1 MSSTVP
7 TGKLSRALASIQKRS
22 PDTTVPSQTDKSVSL
37 DDLQNSKDAEELAAW
52 VRKIYQD
59 MKSSRN
65 RIQLQW
71 ALNLS
76 MYYGNQYMDL
86 LPKLNKLAAPP
97 VPRHRVRM
105 IVNRIRPAIRTE
117 LARLTSQR
125 PSATVIPASSD
136 DEDMFAAYAGEQV
149 WESITS
155 SSHADLKRHFKQTVF
170 WTVITGNGFLKTWWD
185 PEKLDLDNNIKGDI
199 CYGAVTPFHLFV
211 PDLREQ
217 NIQDQPYL
225 LNAYTKPVEWVK
237 SYYGKDL
244 VVNPDSSGSN
254 EILDDVYLGL
264 NASSSTEPDSVLCME
279 VWVKPGGHRLLPQ
292 GGMIHVINKQ
302 VVAMY
307 REGLPYDHGRYPF
320 TKFEHIPTGKF
331 YADSVITDLISLQ
344 REYNR
349 GRSQIIENKN
359 RMAKLQFR
367 YAIGSIDPTKI
378 TTEPGQAIGYKLGL
392 PPPEPMPLQSL
403 PPYVM
408 QDLDRTLMDIED
420 LTGQHQVSKGQV
432 PPGVTAATAIS
443 FLQEK
448 DDSLL
453 SHTYDSVEAG
463 MEDIARQTLS
473 LVVQYWDVPHI
484 VRVAGAN
491 AGFDSFMLSGS
502 KLKNGTDIRMEGG
515 SSLPTSRAARQSF
528 IMDLMKMGFIDP
540 NEGLKI
546 LEVGGVQKLYE
557 NLKVDEA
564 QAQRENIR
572 MKRMTPEDILNAQ
585 QQLMQQQMGQMP
597 GQMPGQM
604 QQQMGQMPGMDP
616 IQQSPMQQSGPV
628 DMQTQQPLDVG
639 AMPVVP
645 VNTWDNHDVHIKIHN
660 NYRKTQAFELL
671 SDEVK
676 TEFEKHVNAHLMAVT
691 SAMQEVQNFQ
701 QMGGP
706 PAQGPQEEMTEP
718 SDNSQEEGM
727 ESPPSEGPP
736 MGGM

>member
-1 MSSTVP
+1 MSSTLP
-7 TGKLSRALASIQKRS
+7 TAKSSKLSALTQRLSQSTMSPSATGPSI
-22 PDTTVPSQTDKSVSL
+22 SL
-37 DDLQNSKDAEELAAW
+37 DDLQNSKDSEELAAW

-71 ALNLS
+71 ALNLA
-76 MYYGNQYMDL
+76 MYYGNQYMEL
-86 LPKLNKLAAPP
+86 LPKNNKLATPP
-97 VPRHRVRM
+97 IPRHRVRM

-125 PSATVIPASSD
+125 PSASVIPASSD

-149 WESITS
+149 WESLTS
-155 SSHADLKRHFKQTVF
+155 SSHADLKRHFKQTIF
-170 WTVITGNGFLKTWWD
+170 WTVIAGTGFLKTWWD
-185 PEKLDLDNNIKGDI
+185 PEKIDADNDIKGDI
-199 CYGAVTPFHLFV
+199 CFGNVTPFHLFV
-211 PDLREQ
+211 PDLREV

-237 SYYGKDL
+237 KYYGNDIS
-244 VVNPDSSGSN
+244 VNADSQGSN

-279 VWVKPGGHRLLPQ
+279 VWVKPGGHRLLSQ

-302 VVAMY
+302 VVALY
-307 REGLPYDHGRYPF
+307 REGMPYAHGLYPF

-331 YADSVITDLISLQ
+331 YADSVVTDLISLQ

-359 RMAKLQFR
+359 RMAKLQLR

-378 TTEPGQAIGYKLGL
+378 TTEAGQAIGYKLGM

-484 VRVAGAN
+484 VRVAGST
-491 AGFDSFMLSGS
+491 AGFDSFMLSGA

-515 SSLPTSRAARQSF
+515 SSLPTSKAAKQAF

-557 NLKVDEA
+557 SLKVDEA

-572 MKRMTPEDILNAQ
+572 MKRMSPEDILAAQ

-604 QQQMGQMPGMDP
+604 SNPMD
-616 IQQSPMQQSGPV
+616 PMQQQDPMQSMQQPQGPV
-628 DMQTQQPLDVG
+628 DMQTQQPLDIA

-645 VNTWDNHDVHIKIHN
+645 VNTWDNHDVHIRMHN
-660 NYRKTQAFELL
+660 AYRKTQAFELL

-676 TEFEKHVNAHLMAVT
+676 AEFEKHVNAHLMAVT
-691 SAMQEVQNFQ
+691 AALTEVQGFQ
-701 QMGGP
+701 QSGGP
-706 PAQGPQEEMTEP
+706 APQGPQEEMTEP
-718 SDNSQEEGM
+718 SDNPQEESM
-727 ESPPSEGPP
+727 EPPTGGPP